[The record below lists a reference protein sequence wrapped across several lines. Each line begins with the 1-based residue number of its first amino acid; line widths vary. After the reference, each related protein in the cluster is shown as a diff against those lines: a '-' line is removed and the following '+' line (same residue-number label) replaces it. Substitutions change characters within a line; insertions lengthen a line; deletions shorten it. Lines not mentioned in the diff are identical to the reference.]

1 MGWNEAKVSI
11 GEDGFGVFYCGQC
24 SVSVYVNAVAEGRE
38 LFGHS
43 YGGFW
48 SWLMVGPMRFRL
60 LLIEM
65 DYGVSYSCSCVVAYT
80 MKVAYGL
87 LLVVR
92 LVVC

>member
-24 SVSVYVNAVAEGRE
+24 SVSVYVNAVAKGRE

-43 YGGFW
+43 YGGFS
-48 SWLMVGPMRFRL
+48 SWLIVGVMRFRL

-65 DYGVSYSCSCVVAYT
+65 DYGGAYGCSWVVAY
-80 MKVAYGL
+80 MKVAHGF
-87 LLVVR
+87 LLVVHL
-92 LVVC
+92 LVC